1 MNTHPSTGSGRTKYK
16 GFFLQLTDSFE
27 LYSALEGL
35 DLLQNSQPLWW
46 PQHGTFEVV
55 VGAILTQNTQWTRVT
70 VSLANLSQADVL
82 TLEALST
89 IDPEMLME
97 LIRPSGL
104 IKAKAAN
111 IIKLCQA
118 IREDFGSFEVF
129 AHEVTRKWL
138 LAQKGIGPET
148 ADSIL
153 CYACER
159 PVMVVDSY
167 TARLLRAFGY
177 EFENYGDLQEWCER
191 GIREHCDE
199 AILQRTFA
207 HFHGMIVEYVKSNS
221 KGKEVSI
228 ERISSAP

>member
-1 MNTHPSTGSGRTKYK
+1 MSELS
-16 GFFLQLTDSFE
+16 DSWE
-27 LYSALEGL
+27 LYTALERL

-70 VSLANLSQADVL
+70 VSLANLAHANAL

-89 IDPEMLME
+89 IDIETLME

-104 IKAKAAN
+104 INAKAKN
-111 IIKLCQA
+111 ISLLCQA
-118 IREDFGSFEVF
+118 ILENFGSFEVF
-129 AHEVTRKWL
+129 TDEVTREWL

-153 CYACER
+153 CYACQR

-191 GIREHCDE
+191 GVAEHCDE

-221 KGKEVSI
+221 KGKTVNVELLI
-228 ERISSAP
+228 K

>member
-1 MNTHPSTGSGRTKYK
+1 MDGRVTE
-16 GFFLQLTDSFE
+16 LSDSWE
-27 LYSALEGL
+27 LYTALERL

-70 VSLANLSQADVL
+70 VSLENLAQAKALSLEILSQ
-82 TLEALST
+82 
-89 IDPEMLME
+89 IDPETLME

-104 IKAKAAN
+104 INAKSKN
-111 IIKLCQA
+111 IILLSRA
-118 IREDFGSFEVF
+118 ILEEFSSFDAFKE
-129 AHEVTRKWL
+129 EVTREWL

-177 EFENYGDLQEWCER
+177 EFENYNDLQEWCER

-199 AILQRTFA
+199 SMLQRTFA

-221 KGKEVSI
+221 KGKVVNTMKI
-228 ERISSAP
+228 LDIK

>member
-1 MNTHPSTGSGRTKYK
+1 MTE
-16 GFFLQLTDSFE
+16 LCDSWE
-27 LYSALEGL
+27 LFKALERL

-70 VSLANLSQADVL
+70 VSLSNLAHANVL
-82 TLEALST
+82 TLEVLST
-89 IDPEMLME
+89 IDAQTLME

-104 IKAKAAN
+104 INAKAKN
-111 IIKLCQA
+111 ILLLCHA
-118 IREDFGSFEVF
+118 MLEEFGSFEAF
-129 AHEVTRKWL
+129 KEDVTREWL
-138 LAQKGIGPET
+138 LAQRGIGPET

-177 EFENYGDLQEWCER
+177 EFENYSDLQEWCER

-199 AILQRTFA
+199 SILQRTFA
-207 HFHGMIVEYVKSNS
+207 HFHGMIVEYVKHNTN
-221 KGKEVSI
+221 GKTVI
-228 ERISSAP
+228 IAPLF

>member
-1 MNTHPSTGSGRTKYK
+1 MDGRVSEL
-16 GFFLQLTDSFE
+16 GDSWE
-27 LYSALEGL
+27 LYKALERL

-70 VSLANLSQADVL
+70 VSLENLAQAKALSLETLSQ
-82 TLEALST
+82 
-89 IDPEMLME
+89 IDPETLME

-104 IKAKAAN
+104 INAKSKNLLLLAR
-111 IIKLCQA
+111 A
-118 IREDFGSFEVF
+118 ILEEFGSFDAFKE
-129 AHEVTRKWL
+129 EVTREWL

-167 TARLLRAFGY
+167 TERLLRAFGY
-177 EFENYGDLQEWCER
+177 EFENYSDLQEWCER
-191 GIREHCDE
+191 GIREHSDE
-199 AILQRTFA
+199 SILQRTFA
-207 HFHGMIVEYVKSNS
+207 HFHGMIVEYVKHNTN
-221 KGKEVSI
+221 GKTVI
-228 ERISSAP
+228 IPPLFQGA

>member
-1 MNTHPSTGSGRTKYK
+1 M
-16 GFFLQLTDSFE
+16 QLTDSFD
-27 LYSALEGL
+27 LYNALECL
-35 DLLQNSQPLWW
+35 NLLQNAQPLWW

-70 VSLANLSQADVL
+70 VSLTNLAQANAL
-82 TLEALST
+82 TLEALSI
-89 IDPEMLME
+89 IDPQILME

-118 IREDFGSFEVF
+118 IREGFGSFEVF
-129 AHEVTRKWL
+129 TNEVTRAWL
-138 LAQKGIGPET
+138 LAQRGIGPET

-177 EFENYGDLQEWCER
+177 EFENYSDLQEWCER

-199 AILQRTFA
+199 SILQRTFA
-207 HFHGMIVEYVKSNS
+207 HFHGMIVEYVKHNTN
-221 KGKEVSI
+221 GKTVI
-228 ERISSAP
+228 IAPLF

>member
-1 MNTHPSTGSGRTKYK
+1 M
-16 GFFLQLTDSFE
+16 FE
-27 LYSALEGL
+27 LSDSWELFTALERL

-70 VSLANLSQADVL
+70 VSLENLAHAGVL
-82 TLEALST
+82 TLEALSE
-89 IDPEMLME
+89 IDPETLME

-104 IKAKAAN
+104 IKAKAKN
-111 IIKLCQA
+111 IIQLCQA
-118 IREDFGSFEVF
+118 ILEDFGSFEAFVQG
-129 AHEVTRKWL
+129 VTREWL
-138 LAQKGIGPET
+138 LRQKGIGPET

-159 PVMVVDSY
+159 EVMVVDSY

-199 AILQRTFA
+199 STLQRTFA
-207 HFHGMIVEYVKSNS
+207 HFHGMIAEYVKHNSN
-221 KGKEVSI
+221 GKRVMVS
-228 ERISSAP
+228 PLFQKN

>member
-1 MNTHPSTGSGRTKYK
+1 MDGRVTE
-16 GFFLQLTDSFE
+16 LSDSWE
-27 LYSALEGL
+27 LYTALERL

-55 VGAILTQNTQWTRVT
+55 VGAILTQNTQWRRVT
-70 VSLANLSQADVL
+70 VSLENLSQAGFL
-82 TLEALST
+82 SLESLAH
-89 IDPEMLME
+89 IDPETLME

-104 IKAKAAN
+104 IKAKSKN
-111 IIKLCQA
+111 IKLLCQA
-118 IREDFGSFEVF
+118 ILEDFGSFEVF
-129 AHEVTRKWL
+129 THEVTREWL

-159 PVMVVDSY
+159 SVMVVDSY

-177 EFENYGDLQEWCER
+177 EFENYSDLQEWCER

-199 AILQRTFA
+199 STLQRAFA
-207 HFHGMIVEYVKSNS
+207 HFHGMIVEYVKHNTN
-221 KGKEVSI
+221 GKSVI
-228 ERISSAP
+228 ISPLFQGD

>member
-1 MNTHPSTGSGRTKYK
+1 M
-16 GFFLQLTDSFE
+16 QLTDSFE
-27 LYSALEGL
+27 LYSALERL

-70 VSLANLSQADVL
+70 VSLANLTQAGLL

-89 IDPEMLME
+89 IDPQILME

-111 IIKLCQA
+111 IIKLCQV
-118 IREDFGSFEVF
+118 IREEFGSFEVF
-129 AHEVTRKWL
+129 ADKVTREWL
-138 LAQKGIGPET
+138 LAQRGIGPET

-177 EFENYGDLQEWCER
+177 EFENYSDLQEWCER
-191 GIREHCDE
+191 GVREHCDE
-199 AILQRTFA
+199 SVLQRTFA
-207 HFHGMIVEYVKSNS
+207 HFHGMIVEYVKHNTN
-221 KGKEVSI
+221 GKTVI
-228 ERISSAP
+228 ISPLFQGD

>member
-1 MNTHPSTGSGRTKYK
+1 MTELS
-16 GFFLQLTDSFE
+16 DSWE
-27 LYSALEGL
+27 LYTALERL
-35 DLLQNSQPLWW
+35 ALLQNAQPLWW

-70 VSLANLSQADVL
+70 VSLENLAQANLL

-89 IDPEMLME
+89 IDLEILME

-118 IREDFGSFEVF
+118 IREDFDTFEVF
-129 AHEVTRKWL
+129 THEVTREWL
-138 LAQKGIGPET
+138 LSQKGIGPET

-159 PVMVVDSY
+159 EVMVVDSY
-167 TARLLRAFGY
+167 TARLLLAFGY
-177 EFENYGDLQEWCER
+177 EFENYSDLQEWCER

-199 AILQRTFA
+199 SILQYTFA
-207 HFHGMIVEYVKSNS
+207 NFHGMIVEYVKINS
-221 KGKEVSI
+221 KGKAVGVEQ
-228 ERISSAP
+228 ISLNI

>member
-1 MNTHPSTGSGRTKYK
+1 MTELS
-16 GFFLQLTDSFE
+16 DSWE
-27 LYSALEGL
+27 LYTALERL

-70 VSLANLSQADVL
+70 VSLENLAQAKALSLEILSQ
-82 TLEALST
+82 
-89 IDPEMLME
+89 IDPETLME

-104 IKAKAAN
+104 INAKSKN
-111 IIKLCQA
+111 IILLSRA
-118 IREDFGSFEVF
+118 ILEEFSSFDAFKE
-129 AHEVTRKWL
+129 EVTREWL

-177 EFENYGDLQEWCER
+177 EFENYNDLQEWCER

-199 AILQRTFA
+199 SMLQRTFA

-221 KGKEVSI
+221 KGKVVNTMKI
-228 ERISSAP
+228 LDIK

>member
-1 MNTHPSTGSGRTKYK
+1 MTELS
-16 GFFLQLTDSFE
+16 DSWE
-27 LYSALEGL
+27 LFTALERL

-46 PQHGTFEVV
+46 PKHGTFEVV

-70 VSLANLSQADVL
+70 VSLSNLAQANAL

-89 IDPEMLME
+89 IDIETLME

-104 IKAKAAN
+104 INAKAKN
-111 IIKLCQA
+111 IILLCQA
-118 IREDFGSFEVF
+118 ILESFGSFEVF
-129 AHEVTRKWL
+129 THEVTREWL

-177 EFENYGDLQEWCER
+177 EFENYSDLQEWCE
-191 GIREHCDE
+191 GTVREHCDE
-199 AILQRTFA
+199 SILQRTFA
-207 HFHGMIVEYVKSNS
+207 HFHGMIVEYVKHNTN
-221 KGKEVSI
+221 GKTVI
-228 ERISSAP
+228 IAPLFQGV